1 MVDMIR
7 EIYESGFYENRQC
20 SEKYLALCEE
30 EAAVMEKV
38 QSIIGLPMVNEISAA
53 QTAVTNEENLDWF
66 RIGFRLGASL
76 MLELR

>member
-38 QSIIGLPMVNEISAA
+38 QSVMGLDMVDEISDA
-53 QTAVTNEENLDWF
+53 QEAIADEENLDWF